1 MKNRRFIPL
10 IVYLVVLIAIF
21 TWAKELLNKEVNQ
34 IPYSEIVELFQQE
47 QVRSFVVE
55 DDLIE
60 LNLYTPYNGETTL
73 VAALAEP

>member
-34 IPYSEIVELFQQE
+34 IPYSEIVELF
-47 QVRSFVVE
+47 
-55 DDLIE
+55 
-60 LNLYTPYNGETTL
+60 
-73 VAALAEP
+73 